1 MDNDY
6 YEYEGRRYI
15 NPTVSRDEQTEFID
29 NLRNTQAQDINKI
42 VQDTHNLGT
51 DVSSNLGGLNGAT
64 GIWNK
69 QYVTPRTNAYME
81 GLKSTAQA
89 QALNEALTN
98 YQNQLKHQ
106 YNEAYRAAQKRNSN
120 SNGTGGNNGTGGDD
134 TDGDVD
140 YEQLGKTQGSNDFWT
155 GKLYDDEIYY
165 GLEQLKRN
173 EGESDEDWYNRAE
186 KWYKERY
193 LEHNFGKVPL
203 DELDLESVYGDA
215 GSSSSGES
223 AWKKA
228 FKSAITAM

>member
-29 NLRNTQAQDINKI
+29 NLRNTQSQDINKI

-69 QYVTPRTNAYME
+69 QYVAPRTNAYIE

-106 YNEAYRAAQKRNSN
+106 YNEAYRAAQKRK
-120 SNGTGGNNGTGGDD
+120 SNGGDGDNGAGDD
-134 TDGDVD
+134 DANGEVE
-140 YEQLGKTQGSNDFWT
+140 YEQLGETQGNNDFWT
-155 GKLYDDEIYY
+155 GKLYDDVINY
-165 GLEQLKRN
+165 GLFQLKRN
-173 EGESDEDWYNRAE
+173 EGESDEDWEKRAKEFYRE
-186 KWYKERY
+186 KY
-193 LEHNFGKVPL
+193 LEQNFGKVPL
-203 DELDLESVYGDA
+203 DELDLESVYEDA
-215 GSSSSGES
+215 GSDSSGES
-223 AWKKA
+223 VWEKA
-228 FKSAITAM
+228 FKNAITAM